1 MGGGIAAD
9 AVTLVSAMTLALG
22 LGGVIGYILGYG
34 HGAAFA
40 YHRTGAGSVTET
52 PPDPG
57 ELRHTRVP

>member
-9 AVTLVSAMTLALG
+9 AVTLVSAMTLACG

-40 YHRTGAGSVTET
+40 YHRTGPPQVTQS
-52 PPDPG
+52 PPDSG
-57 ELRHTRVP
+57 ELPSPRV